1 MKKLDKILIYSLIP
15 FLIFTIFYFNFNNNK
30 KYLTVIVKGEEKNYS
45 LFENKIIT
53 VNGDLGEVKI
63 EIKNGKARI
72 IESNCKEKLCIKRG
86 WISIIGEYSAC
97 LPNRVF
103 IIIKGRSDIDGV
115 SE

>member
-15 FLIFTIFYFNFNNNK
+15 FLIFTIFYFSFNGNK
-30 KYLTVIVKGEEKNYS
+30 NYLTIIDRVEEKDYS
-45 LFENKIIT
+45 LFENKTIT
-53 VNGDLGEVKI
+53 VKGDLGEVKI

-103 IIIKGRSDIDGV
+103 IIIKGRSNIDGI